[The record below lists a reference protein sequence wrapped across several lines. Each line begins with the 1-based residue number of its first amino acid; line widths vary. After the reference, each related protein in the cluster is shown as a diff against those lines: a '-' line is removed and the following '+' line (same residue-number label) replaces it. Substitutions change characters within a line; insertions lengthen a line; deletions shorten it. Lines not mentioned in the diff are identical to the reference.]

1 MMVYIVEALRWGDRE
16 RHSYVLGVW
25 SDYDEAVAAAE
36 EHTEHRGG
44 KYQCFVQQCRLG
56 SHMDTDPCGALLYQT
71 EIGATPVGRREKEE
85 QDVG

>member
-25 SDYDEAVAAAE
+25 DNFEEAVAAAE

-44 KYQCFVQQCRLG
+44 KYQCLVQQCRLG
-56 SHMDTDPCGALLYQT
+56 SHMDTDPCATLLHQT
-71 EIGATPVGRREKEE
+71 EIGATPVGRKETR
-85 QDVG
+85 DVD